1 MNSLFLY
8 QSDRM
13 SAKKTKNLLDIVPIY
28 SPRTTCNQIKIN
40 DEKMISDITLNF
52 DKTTIGLLK
61 E

>member
-1 MNSLFLY
+1 
-8 QSDRM
+8 M